1 MGYQTYD
8 QAKSINSKCILNYFL
23 SALHIFMRLLKGSLD
38 ACSDEQGKL
47 NCFPLSFLFPS
58 PWQSD
63 VLWLEITKCLLKISE
78 VDNRIGLNG
87 PFSKGCF
94 FFSYSET
101 EKLVGVFFSPM
112 KYYSAT
118 ERLCLPN
125 GKSFMLIQD
134 KTSKV
139 YDFPTVSLWCSHIIF
154 ALPYWGIKHIGRW
167 WCVLVSGLLLDVS
180 SQKLAAAQA
189 LCPLTLLGVQPHICL
204 GCSCGNWF
212 QNTLLHLSSPP

>member
-87 PFSKGCF
+87 PFSEGWG

-101 EKLVGVFFSPM
+101 EKLVGFFFVPM

-118 ERLCLPN
+118 ERPCLPN
-125 GKSFMLIQD
+125 GKSFMLIQEKHPRCMIFLLYHCD
-134 KTSKV
+134 AATLFLHYHIEESSTSGG
-139 YDFPTVSLWCSHIIF
+139 D
-154 ALPYWGIKHIGRW
+154 
-167 WCVLVSGLLLDVS
+167 DV
-180 SQKLAAAQA
+180 
-189 LCPLTLLGVQPHICL
+189 
-204 GCSCGNWF
+204 F
-212 QNTLLHLSSPP
+212 